1 MYNEVISLARRRGFL
16 WKSSEI
22 YGGIAGFYDY
32 APMGSLLKHNIENIW
47 RDYYLIQEGCLEI
60 ESNLIN
66 PEEIFKASGHLD
78 EFEDILVECKKCK
91 SAFRA
96 DLLIEK
102 YINNPDSLSIEAI
115 EKAISKYKIS
125 CQDCKGELSKPYYFN
140 LMFKTYIGAS
150 SKRPAYLRPE
160 TAQGIFIN
168 FSNLYRVARMKL
180 PFGVCQIGKCF
191 RNEISPRQGIIR
203 VREISMA
210 ECEYFVNPNDKSHSK
225 FNEIKNEILTLVT
238 NENKELRIGIGEAIK
253 KGIIKN
259 ESLGY
264 FIVLTK
270 NFLIDIGIDKEKLRF
285 RQHLKDEMAH
295 YAKDCWDAEIL
306 LSIGDESWIEVV
318 GIADRACYDLERHI
332 QFSGENLTA
341 FDKFDEPREIEKEV
355 ILANLS
361 KLGPIFKKDAGKV
374 KDLLEK
380 LKIKDVNDKNEVLL
394 NLDEREI
401 TVNKD
406 FFEIIKVKEKIT
418 GKNIIPNVIE
428 PSYGID
434 RIFYAVLEHS
444 YYKRMDSNYNVLKLK
459 PNVAPIKVGIFP
471 LMSRDKM
478 DKIAKEIEKTLR
490 NAKITTYYDD
500 SGSIGRRYARM
511 DEIGTPYCITID
523 YQTIEDNTV
532 TIRERDSTSQYRI
545 SINKIVNKVIE
556 YISN

>member
-444 YYKRMDSNYNVLKLK
+444 YYKRMESNYNVLKLK

-545 SINKIVNKVIE
+545 SIDKIVNKVIE

>member
-545 SINKIVNKVIE
+545 SIDKIVNKVIE